1 MSTEPSPAPGHYYVP
16 SQSRLPVMMAAAL
29 GTSLVGA
36 ALTVNELS
44 GKVDAGGVGGFVLL
58 SGLAGIVLVMFL
70 WFRVVVLEDLRG
82 YNNEQMDRSYVL
94 GMSWFIFSEVM
105 FFFGF
110 FFALAYVRNFAVP
123 WMGGEADILGGI
135 KAATHAQLWQGFQA
149 EWPVMQ
155 TPQAAVGGLSG
166 QYPANTGDFSGPGQH
181 MAFPGWAGALAWLP
195 LWNTLVL
202 LSSSVTVHIAHLGLK
217 NGNRTQLTLWLAI
230 TVALGAG
237 FLVLQYTEYVHA
249 ISQYGLSLRSG
260 IYGSTFFMLTGFHG
274 FHVMMGT
281 VILLVMWLR
290 TATRGHFTPES
301 HFGFEA
307 AAWYWHFVDVVWLCL
322 FLFVYIM

>member
-1 MSTEPSPAPGHYYVP
+1 MSAESGPDPKRYYVP
-16 SQSRLPVMMAAAL
+16 ARSRLPALMAAAM
-29 GTSLVGA
+29 GASLIGA
-36 ALTVNELS
+36 ALTVNDLS
-44 GKVDAGGVGGFVLL
+44 GKVDAGGAGAYVLAA
-58 SGLAGIVLVMFL
+58 GLAGVVAVMFS
-70 WFRVVVLEDLRG
+70 WFRTVVLEDMRG
-82 YNNEQMDRSYVL
+82 CNNAQMERSYVL

-123 WMGGEADILGGI
+123 WMGGEADILGGL
-135 KAATHAQLWQGFQA
+135 KESTHAHLWDGFRA
-149 EWPVMQ
+149 DWPVMQ

-166 QYPANTGDFSGPGQH
+166 QYPANTGEFDGPGRH
-181 MAFPGWAGALAWLP
+181 MSFPGWAGALAWLP

-217 NGNRTQLTLWLAI
+217 RGSRAQLTLWLTA

-237 FLVLQYTEYVHA
+237 FLVLQYIEYSHA
-249 ISQYGLSLRSG
+249 FSQYGLSLSSG

-274 FHVMMGT
+274 FHVLMGT
-281 VILLVMWLR
+281 AMLLVMWLR
-290 TATRGHFTPES
+290 AVTRGHFTAES

-307 AAWYWHFVDVVWLCL
+307 ASWYWHFVDVVWLCL
-322 FLFVYIM
+322 FLFVYIL